1 MAPSITIVGG
11 NIAGLS
17 AAYYLARRG
26 FTVTVYESRLWN
38 KPCGGA
44 ISCEFARFL
53 QTELGIFPEGIDYF
67 VPGLRFAFTRER
79 TFDNKGF
86 FVVVSRYELQKRL
99 IKRLS
104 ASPDIDI
111 VFRHVRPTDRELLT
125 PQTIVAT
132 GYGGFTRKVMGAH
145 WHQLRSGLIF
155 RYDGKAPGSRHPN
168 RHLMVFESR
177 LKGYGWVFIGKDDH
191 VNIGVGGMIDR
202 ASIKQA
208 YYDFYDVIAD
218 RYGYHM
224 RVDNRE
230 PAAWKI
236 PVLAKN
242 WAHPVACCENGIE
255 FIGAGDVLGLA
266 HPIIGAGIEPAWQSG
281 WLLAESVDAVGE
293 KIDTRQYRHLLKTN
307 LRLTARKPV
316 DRALTAL
323 ARSRMLPNKDSAGYV
338 ASRIITPYLLRQIR
352 KYPWFAMVH
361 DGRRKTGFR
370 IPPHRAD
377 QPRSIQGT

>member
-1 MAPSITIVGG
+1 MAPAISIVGG

-44 ISCEFARFL
+44 ISREFAQFL
-53 QTELGIFPEGIDYF
+53 QTELGVFPEGIDYF
-67 VPGLRFAFTRER
+67 VPGLRFAFTQDR
-79 TFDNKGF
+79 TFDNKNF

-99 IKRLS
+99 MERLS

-111 VFRHVRPTDRELLT
+111 VFRQVRMADRELFT

-132 GYGGFTRKVMGAH
+132 GYGGFARKVMGEH
-145 WHQLRSGLIF
+145 WHRLHSGLIF

-191 VNIGVGGMIDR
+191 VNIGVGGMTDR

-208 YYDFYDVIAD
+208 YYDFFDVIAD

-242 WAHPVACCENGIE
+242 WAHPVAYRKDGVE

-281 WLLAESVDAVGE
+281 WLLAESVDAEGE
-293 KIDTRQYRHLLKTN
+293 K
-307 LRLTARKPV
+307 
-316 DRALTAL
+316 
-323 ARSRMLPNKDSAGYV
+323 
-338 ASRIITPYLLRQIR
+338 
-352 KYPWFAMVH
+352 
-361 DGRRKTGFR
+361 
-370 IPPHRAD
+370 
-377 QPRSIQGT
+377 